1 LALVVPA
8 ATGIVFASVSAA
20 PAPAVTNQDCTV
32 VVPLDPLSAKG
43 LATPYQLTAT
53 DPKAGP
59 CHEANID
66 QSAFVQATIID
77 PATGHLSV
85 YNPLVVDAGTTPAVP
100 PVVPV
105 LPPGSVVGIWF
116 GFNGN
121 SLLQRTSQPS
131 CVNGLP
137 GSPFGQASY
146 CNAPA
151 FFAAA
156 HDAIRAGKLA
166 IPPVGQGK
174 DGRPC
179 PTVRSFGVVDQDQSD
194 NVSAT
199 YLATPDGRIAPD
211 TPAAAKVAAGAVRI
225 GNGSD
230 NRLLDRFVD
239 PALGCTPFMAPDLGN
254 PGTLMPSQAL
264 NELQAAAHQ
273 RAPVALVPVTD
284 PMVLDNGRVSV
295 AKTNAYRAGV
305 DQPPLNEVS
314 ATGNGAEY
322 CASLLAVAPARLRL
336 DRPFTTAAPS
346 PQAGVNLHDFL
357 VTRLKASIAILG
369 CRPQGGPG
377 GNGNGGPG
385 GGGPGDPLGDLM
397 NGVAPVN
404 LPKAK

>member
-1 LALVVPA
+1 
-8 ATGIVFASVSAA
+8 
-20 PAPAVTNQDCTV
+20 
-32 VVPLDPLSAKG
+32 
-43 LATPYQLTAT
+43 
-53 DPKAGP
+53 
-59 CHEANID
+59 
-66 QSAFVQATIID
+66 
-77 PATGHLSV
+77 
-85 YNPLVVDAGTTPAVP
+85 
-100 PVVPV
+100 
-105 LPPGSVVGIWF
+105 VVGIWF

-377 GNGNGGPG
+377 GNGNGGAGGGGPGGGVAGGGVAGGGVAGGGVAG